1 MLKIP
6 LQKFIADA
14 GYCSRKQAEEMLK
27 KSVEGNRHLVLVN
40 GISVGPGIRVDE
52 NDDVRVDGKKLELPK
67 QKIYIKL
74 NKPAGYTCTTRE
86 FKNEKNVLILLQD
99 GGEGSK
105 LLSKHRLLIVGRLD
119 KNSRGLIILTSDGDL
134 GQRLTHPKFK
144 HRKTYEVKIKQK
156 DYDPKE
162 VENRFTQGV
171 DIGEEAGIVRA
182 EKTSHLG
189 NKRFEV
195 VLTQGKKRQ
204 IRRMFNTL
212 GLTVTDLVR
221 VGVDELRLGDLKEGE
236 WRHLTQ
242 EEIEK
247 LKNN

>member
-1 MLKIP
+1 MTKIP

-14 GYCSRKQAEEMLK
+14 GYCSRKQAEEMLRR
-27 KSVEGNRHLVLVN
+27 SAEGNKHIILVN

-67 QKIYIKL
+67 QKVYIKL
-74 NKPAGYTCTTRE
+74 NKPDGYTCTTRE
-86 FKNEKNVLILLQD
+86 FNNERNILSLLQD

-105 LLSKHRLLIVGRLD
+105 LLSEYRLLIVGRLD

-144 HRKTYEVKIKQK
+144 HRKIYEVVIKQK
-156 DYDPKE
+156 DYDGKE
-162 VENRFTQGV
+162 VENRFVQGV
-171 DIGEEAGIVRA
+171 DIGEEAGIVKA
-182 EKTSHLG
+182 EKATHLG
-189 NKRFEV
+189 NKKFEII
-195 VLTQGKKRQ
+195 LTRGKKRQ
-204 IRRMFNTL
+204 IRRMFNVL
-212 GLTVTDLVR
+212 GLAVTDLVR

-242 EEIEK
+242 EEVEK
-247 LKNN
+247 LKEN